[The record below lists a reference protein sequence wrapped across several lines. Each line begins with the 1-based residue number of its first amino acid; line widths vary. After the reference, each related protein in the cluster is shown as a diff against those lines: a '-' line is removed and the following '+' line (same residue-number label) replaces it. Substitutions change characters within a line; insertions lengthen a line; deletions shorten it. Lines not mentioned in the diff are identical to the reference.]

1 MRIMSAELDFT
12 NAVVIAS
19 DYVYLSASLSD
30 MSAYSPHTRLC
41 LYDEQSDHMWSKHD
55 VDWWTTSVA
64 IFLER
69 ADSDWILCAMS
80 EEGDVEFMSADAPIN
95 EKIPGAG
102 VFSEG
107 AKGWGYMRT
116 LRQIG
121 EHLYAVGSAGQV
133 YRRLGRDHW
142 EHMDEGVLQSPP
154 VENRLLL
161 ADIHGTDETDM
172 YLCGAIPGAFGYEG
186 RLFHR
191 DGQSWTPLTTPT
203 TEPLNAIYIDNPE
216 CIWIAGDNGT
226 LLRGNHKDGFKD
238 MSSVDDNQRFGSI
251 VRFQDKLYLASNM
264 GLFMYDGTSI
274 QEVRTGLV
282 PDIQDANVVDAMD
295 GVLWSVGTKDI
306 VRFDGEKWERIH
318 HPDNPRIDG

>member
-1 MRIMSAELDFT
+1 MSAEVSFT
-12 NAVVIAS
+12 NALIYSSDVIVMTGAG
-19 DYVYLSASLSD
+19 DSLD
-30 MSAYSPHTRLC
+30 DFAPYTRIFQLVNEPP
-41 LYDEQSDHMWSKHD
+41 LKWWSHD
-55 VDWWTTSVA
+55 VNWRATSITYFGPAFEDLDDFV
-64 IFLER
+64 
-69 ADSDWILCAMS
+69 ILS
-80 EEGDVEFMSADAPIN
+80 EEGHVHFVGPNHSKALD

-133 YRRLGRDHW
+133 YRRLGPDHW

-161 ADIHGTDETDM
+161 ADIHGTDETDI

-186 RLFHR
+186 RLFHW
-191 DGQSWTPLTTPT
+191 DGQRWTSLDTPT
-203 TEPLNAIYIDNPE
+203 TEPLNAIYIDSPE

-238 MSSVDDNQRFGSI
+238 ISSVDDNQRFGSI
-251 VRFQDKLYLASNM
+251 VRFQGKLYLASNM
-264 GLFMYDGTSI
+264 GLFAYDGTSI
-274 QEVRTGLV
+274 QEVSTGLL

-318 HPDNPRIDG
+318 HPDNPRIGA